1 MGGTY
6 IRFKRKGAYG
16 TGITLEEA
24 QGRLQF
30 SSKDVY
36 PFSDMHADGR
46 RRIILKVKVRI
57 ICYAVIVETLT
68 EGCSVVGIAI
78 GKVRYSG
85 RQRGGP
91 SEPQQPCTPGLTGLC
106 TLHRGSPPLLFSP

>member
-1 MGGTY
+1 MGGTQV
-6 IRFKRKGAYG
+6 RFKRKGAYG

-57 ICYAVIVETLT
+57 VSYAVIAETLT
-68 EGCSVVGIAI
+68 GDCSVDGIAI
-78 GKVRYSG
+78 GKVRHSG

-91 SEPQQPCTPGLTGLC
+91 GEPQ
-106 TLHRGSPPLLFSP
+106 